1 MPKQSGTLE
10 SPKASKRSPK
20 PEVSPVDLAEDMAGF
35 EQLPGGPLLAFGGG
49 SSEDQTAR
57 LGDVQL
63 QTAQRQALAS
73 KIGRSQ
79 GNLHLQRVLRQLAE
93 DKPIRRVGI
102 GSIAGASS
110 MPTIPTTQQVSG
122 SGGQASQTVGST
134 VPQIDVTR
142 PTTVP
147 TPGPAPNI
155 GQLGGFGGIPIPMPT
170 LGGIGGMGGMLGGG
184 GDLGGL
190 GGLGGMLGGLGGVA
204 GMGDIKGEMPD
215 LGGILGGGMGGL
227 AGMLPQPSGMLG
239 GLGAMGKDIFGPVMG
254 GLGSLGG
261 ALGFGGGGSLGG
273 MLGGLGSLVKG
284 IPGALGGLGGM
295 LPQTPGLPIPFP
307 TVGGLGG
314 ALGGA
319 GGGQGDALDLQQQM
333 QKQQQVF
340 QMMSNMMKMQHQTA
354 MGAIRNIR

>member
-170 LGGIGGMGGMLGGG
+170 LSGIGGMGGMLGGG

-190 GGLGGMLGGLGGVA
+190 GGLGG
-204 GMGDIKGEMPD
+204 I
-215 LGGILGGGMGGL
+215 
-227 AGMLPQPSGMLG
+227 
-239 GLGAMGKDIFGPVMG
+239 
-254 GLGSLGG
+254 
-261 ALGFGGGGSLGG
+261 
-273 MLGGLGSLVKG
+273 LGGLGSLVKG

-319 GGGQGDALDLQQQM
+319 GGGQGDALDLQQQ
-333 QKQQQVF
+333 VF